1 MEPLSIS
8 MAVIGLLK
16 TAHEVSSTIGKIVSS
31 KKNGCKEIR
40 NVKSTVDTLRS
51 VLLQLQLLLLNHA
64 KIDDRRASMIL
75 VEEVVVTLSACVMTF
90 SDLDRCVEGLASDER
105 LGILDSVR
113 WASKAEELKG
123 YMQSLESHKLSLTL
137 MVNILTCQT
146 THNLENNA
154 AELKVLMV
162 QVLESNAALAERM
175 SLLETAQM
183 NSVSLWEDHD
193 SVSVLDQRTTRAPR
207 NDTPNLIA
215 SGTAQFH
222 PTYAFEEVLSKSWVY
237 QRCLGRDSRTFSIVS
252 SDRLTQVTQ
261 SWSILTGLSLSNISN
276 IAIQS
281 LPVYVEDLN
290 ANHLYSFKEEDKANK
305 TQPQNY
311 LEGQR
316 GSNSQS
322 LRKRAAINPLVPLPA
337 LSETTPLRSQ
347 EAQGSQEAE
356 KLSEVRGEVP
366 NHTDFLLPS
375 VDLPLPILDISH
387 KVLFLAASIS
397 EFNTVWHKWEA
408 GYPFLRYR
416 VGAPFEV
423 LADKAEMWL
432 ARNLEDPEKKN
443 WLDLE
448 QTSY

>member
-1 MEPLSIS
+1 
-8 MAVIGLLK
+8 
-16 TAHEVSSTIGKIVSS
+16 
-31 KKNGCKEIR
+31 
-40 NVKSTVDTLRS
+40 
-51 VLLQLQLLLLNHA
+51 
-64 KIDDRRASMIL
+64 
-75 VEEVVVTLSACVMTF
+75 MT
-90 SDLDRCVEGLASDER
+90 
-105 LGILDSVR
+105 
-113 WASKAEELKG
+113 
-123 YMQSLESHKLSLTL
+123 
-137 MVNILTCQT
+137 
-146 THNLENNA
+146 
-154 AELKVLMV
+154 
-162 QVLESNAALAERM
+162 QVLESNAAIAERI

-183 NSVSLWEDHD
+183 NSVSLWGDHD

-222 PTYAFEEVLSKSWVY
+222 PTYAFEEDLSKSWVY
-237 QRCLGRDSRTFSIVS
+237 QRCLGRDFRTFSIVS

-305 TQPQNY
+305 TQVQNH

-316 GSNSQS
+316 GSSSQS

-366 NHTDFLLPS
+366 NHTEFLLPS

-397 EFNTVWHKWEA
+397 EFNIVWQKWEA

-416 VGAPFEV
+416 VGAV
-423 LADKAEMWL
+423 SL
-432 ARNLEDPEKKN
+432 
-443 WLDLE
+443 
-448 QTSY
+448 QT